1 MNTQHPDDRPDGPA
15 VPQSG
20 APAFLWVL
28 VGAMAAL
35 EAVFALAEAGV
46 IGSSNLRW
54 TAFSLGA
61 FWQPLLSGTVMPIYP
76 GQPVAMFLTYAFL
89 HGGLMHLAFNGV
101 ILLSLGKAVAAKIG
115 TVRTLFLLALASVA
129 GGAGFGMLSTGTA
142 PMVGASGAVFGLIG
156 LWQCWDYTLRR
167 WSGLPVRPV
176 LGAIAGLAVANVV
189 LFVFLSGGLAWEA
202 HLGGW
207 LAGWVS
213 GHGYARLRQGT
224 PAT

>member
-1 MNTQHPDDRPDGPA
+1 MNTSQPDDRPDGPLA
-15 VPQSG
+15 PQSG

-28 VGAMAAL
+28 VGVMAAL
-35 EAVFALAEAGV
+35 EGAFALAGAGV
-46 IGSSNLRW
+46 IGSPDMRW
-54 TAFSLGA
+54 AAFRLGA
-61 FWQPLLSGTVMPIYP
+61 FWQPIFSGEVPPLYP

-101 ILLSLGKAVAAKIG
+101 VLLSLGKAVAARIG
-115 TVRTLFLLALASVA
+115 AARTLFLLALAAVA
-129 GGAGFGMLSTGTA
+129 GGAGFGMLSSGTA

-167 WSGLPVRPV
+167 WSGAPVRPV

-213 GHGYARLRQGT
+213 GYGYARSRRGT
-224 PAT
+224 PAP